1 MRKKKIMAQNLSL
14 FEQLESLRGECAAKD
29 KKIEDLEAKI
39 KALESVEQKPP
50 VTPEADTPLK
60 KLEEKVVSTARLK
73 PDTEYASE
81 VIGKL
86 VLESA
91 NGSNTLTAGGNSE
104 NRELVNLLLGK
115 TEVAKAEILEI
126 VSGAGDFDEK
136 KVKIDAV
143 RDETLDYYRSVL
155 GQVN

>member
-1 MRKKKIMAQNLSL
+1 MRKKQIMAQNLSL
-14 FEQLESLRGECAAKD
+14 FEQLEKLRGECALKD
-29 KKIEDLEAKI
+29 KQIEDLKVKLKNAKEQRQEIEAPK
-39 KALESVEQKPP
+39 V
-50 VTPEADTPLK
+50 ADTPLK
-60 KLEEKVVSTARLK
+60 KLEEKVVSSAKLK

-91 NGSNTLTAGGNSE
+91 NGSNTLTSGGNTE

-126 VSGAGDFDEK
+126 VSDEGDFEEK
-136 KVKIDAV
+136 KAKIDSV
-143 RDETLDYYRSVL
+143 RDEALDYFRSVL

>member
-1 MRKKKIMAQNLSL
+1 MRKKQIMAQNLSL
-14 FEQLESLRGECAAKD
+14 FEQLEKLRGECALKD
-29 KKIEDLEAKI
+29 RQIKDLEDKLKNAKKREI
-39 KALESVEQKPP
+39 EPQMA
-50 VTPEADTPLK
+50 ADTPLK
-60 KLEEKVVSTARLK
+60 KLEEKVVSSAKLK

-91 NGSNTLTAGGNSE
+91 NGSNTLTAGGNTE

-126 VSGAGDFDEK
+126 VSSPGDLDEK
-136 KVKIDAV
+136 KAKIDSV
-143 RDETLDYYRSVL
+143 RDEALDYFKSVL
-155 GQVN
+155 CQIE